1 MTVGITVDDAL
12 KLVGGYRRWHV
23 TSLVLISFTTCMTIA
38 FQTLSIIFIGWYFKH
53 ISSNKLFLII

>member
-23 TSLVLISFTTCMTIA
+23 VSFVLISFTSCMTLA
-38 FQTLSIIFIGWYFKH
+38 WQNLSIIFIGWYFKR
-53 ISSNKLFLII
+53 ISSNKLSLII